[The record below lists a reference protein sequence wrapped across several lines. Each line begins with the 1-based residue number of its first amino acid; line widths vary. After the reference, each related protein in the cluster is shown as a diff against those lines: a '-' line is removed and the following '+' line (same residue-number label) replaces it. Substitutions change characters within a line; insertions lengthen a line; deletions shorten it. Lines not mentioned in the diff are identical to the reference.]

1 MNHGAQNERSRATQ
15 DFIYTMGKLATGA
28 CQVLKHVCPAEKVSR
43 RQGLFCLCSF
53 HLRMSTPRLPT
64 LGGPPGSNFNVSPR
78 LPRPRANAS
87 HESSPRGRRAGRD
100 SKEGKERK
108 HAHFERGE
116 RSLPASVSPTEE
128 PTGAASAAEEP
139 SASELPFRKAKFK
152 EIKALAK
159 VFDARLGTRP
169 VEARSVGM
177 FVTWNDLYNH
187 MDSDGSGHV
196 DGGEFEWMVRKELGI
211 HAASLP
217 DVSLRGL
224 FAALDHDG
232 SGFISFG
239 EFAHFMRYYSRRM
252 RLSPRPP

>member
-1 MNHGAQNERSRATQ
+1 
-15 DFIYTMGKLATGA
+15 
-28 CQVLKHVCPAEKVSR
+28 
-43 RQGLFCLCSF
+43 
-53 HLRMSTPRLPT
+53 MSTPRLPT